1 MRVHG
6 LIQSSVTEEL
16 TAEADDAET
25 ARAAIDEQVPDGY
38 ELIQVHHSMPRG
50 GRVIATGE
58 IRLAEI
64 RELEGE
70 GADYAAARDARRCT
84 QCPTGWVA
92 DSQLRQARLGGH
104 RARSTGRGIEDTCAS
119 SPRARFTRG

>member
-38 ELIQVHHSMPRG
+38 ELIRVRHAMPRG
-50 GRVIATGE
+50 GRVIATGT
-58 IRLAEI
+58 IRLAEV
-64 RELEGE
+64 RELDAD
-70 GADYAAARDARRCT
+70 GADCSGRR
-84 QCPTGWVA
+84 
-92 DSQLRQARLGGH
+92 S
-104 RARSTGRGIEDTCAS
+104 
-119 SPRARFTRG
+119 